1 MIHASYM
8 YNVIQYYGSHFNG
21 MRLTIKHSCKGVDTH
36 KKLGNLVW
44 VLHKTYYTLYSLII
58 EIQNHIHVPGGGIR
72 SLFLL
77 AHQPTGW
84 MFLDLKSNQKSAVG
98 SFSFPSYRRRTWYC
112 LISATVATQKA
123 MSVSS
128 MTSVLQLTT
137 STFIPTCTPFRQGS
151 SVTCGQQ
158 QITFQFT
165 WSVY

>member
-1 MIHASYM
+1 MIHDSYM